1 MLARICVTAFSAASA
16 RARASAAPAAVSSW
30 RLVSAVSAVPSDF
43 IALSAADN
51 RSDTPGSGAC
61 GRVVDASSFAMRSFN
76 AAVAVEST
84 RAASPLRAG
93 KKPPNQ
99 SARST
104 PVMIA
109 APAPPAATICHSA
122 APPCADP
129 MPWASGSRGASRLA
143 SADCACAVR
152 SGFSPVSASGGLD
165 VVDTS
170 VAFRS
175 MVGAVRLRRPPPAG
189 SGVVGLSAMHIYLGE
204 SAQPRRQEITQI
216 MHMYQQSR
224 RPCRQQFDQRGFV
237 SPGSNQN
244 VTGAGERFGNL
255 CRQAKVPYRE
265 RRTYDTRALCPSHIV
280 LCTAPRK
287 MQHGIDFAGLE
298 RVDQ

>member
-1 MLARICVTAFSAASA
+1 MLARICVTAFSAAAA
-16 RARASAAPAAVSSW
+16 RARAYAAPAAVSSW
-30 RLVSAVSAVPSDF
+30 RLVSAVSAVPIDF

-61 GRVVDASSFAMRSFN
+61 GRVAAASSFAMRSFN

-84 RAASPLRAG
+84 RAVSPLRAG

-99 SARST
+99 SASST
-104 PVMIA
+104 PDMIA

-129 MPWASGSRGASRLA
+129 MPWASGSRGASRFA
-143 SADCACAVR
+143 FADCACAVR
-152 SGFSPVSASGGLD
+152 SGFSPVSASGALD
-165 VVDTS
+165 VADTS

-189 SGVVGLSAMHIYLGE
+189 SGVVGLSAIHIYLGE

-216 MHMYQQSR
+216 MHMYQQSP
-224 RPCRQQFDQRGFV
+224 RPRRQQFDQRGFV
-237 SPGSNQN
+237 RPGRNHN

-255 CRQAKVPYRE
+255 RRQAKMPYRKGWF
-265 RRTYDTRALCPSHIV
+265 DNPSALCPRHIV
-280 LCTAPRK
+280 FGTATRK
-287 MQHGIDFAGLE
+287 MQHGIDFAGL
-298 RVDQ
+298 